1 MHGLYA
7 LYLLFTE
14 SLCVRSEPTLQSAN
28 AGGVQA
34 AARTRRE
41 THSKRQ
47 AFHGPFG
54 GRGTQRFPDH
64 KQVSGRYHKR
74 CQSSERETS
83 ELKSINAQPDNNILN
98 VCTKQ
103 FTESFAYYAC
113 LNKQKCHQA
122 FIPLTCFLQ

>member
-1 MHGLYA
+1 MHFICC
-7 LYLLFTE
+7 LLNRYV
-14 SLCVRSEPTLQSAN
+14 SVCSEPTLQSAD

-34 AARTRRE
+34 AAGTRRE

-64 KQVSGRYHKR
+64 KQVSGRHHKR

-83 ELKSINAQPDNNILN
+83 ESNSINARCNNNIPLY
-98 VCTKQ
+98 VSTMQ
-103 FTESFAYYAC
+103 FIE
-113 LNKQKCHQA
+113 
-122 FIPLTCFLQ
+122 